1 VHDVTKGKDKAALD
15 WETLRLGIERCDPDL
30 LIDFY
35 AEDAR
40 LTIVNAYAPHASPF
54 VLGGKAEIAKH
65 LRVAFGPE
73 TSHRVD
79 REAVVGDNRVAFQEA
94 CEYPDGSRVWVETT
108 LDIKG
113 AKILRQVDV
122 VTTDPP
128 ADREE
133 ESGQRPFNRKTQPD
147 LPPGDAMVS
156 PSDQLLRLQRATEKE
171 DLK

>member
-1 VHDVTKGKDKAALD
+1 MTKGKDKMALD

-40 LTIVNAYAPHASPF
+40 LSIVNADAPHTSPF
-54 VLGGKAEIAKH
+54 ELSGKGEITKH
-65 LRVAFGPE
+65 LQATFGQE
-73 TSHRVD
+73 ASHHVE
-79 REAVVGDNRVAFQEA
+79 REAVVGDDRVAFRET
-94 CEYPDGSRVWVETT
+94 CEYPDGGRVWVETT
-108 LDIKG
+108 LEVKG

-128 ADREE
+128 ADRKEDI
-133 ESGQRPFNRKTQPD
+133 GQRSFNGKTQPD
-147 LPPGDAMVS
+147 LPPGGAMVS

-171 DLK
+171 DL